1 MSLGVQRV
9 DFAQLIKIYRSPV
22 FDDTRYSPAE
32 CTGCRKEAIMG
43 NPDMDKVST
52 SYIERHNLT
61 VRMSNRRF
69 TRLSNAFSKK
79 WENYRASLALF
90 LAHYNFCRQHR
101 TLQGS
106 TPAMVAGIT
115 KESLECKRLA
125 KYGGQVLSYCRGNA
139 TRKRHGSHLARR
151 KVVDRSMLGG

>member
-1 MSLGVQRV
+1 LVFFADFRVVSWIVLELSVAQRV

-32 CTGCRKEAIMG
+32 CTGARKEVIMG

-52 SYIERHNLT
+52 SYVERHNLT

-69 TRLSNAFSKK
+69 TRLTNAFSKK
-79 WENYRASLALF
+79 WENHHASLALF
-90 LAHYNFCRQHR
+90 LAHYNFCRQHK

-106 TPAMVAGIT
+106 TPAMVAGVT
-115 KESLECKRLA
+115 KSLWSA
-125 KYGGQVLSYCRGNA
+125 KDLLQA
-139 TRKRHGSHLARR
+139 AAKF
-151 KVVDRSMLGG
+151 KKKFD